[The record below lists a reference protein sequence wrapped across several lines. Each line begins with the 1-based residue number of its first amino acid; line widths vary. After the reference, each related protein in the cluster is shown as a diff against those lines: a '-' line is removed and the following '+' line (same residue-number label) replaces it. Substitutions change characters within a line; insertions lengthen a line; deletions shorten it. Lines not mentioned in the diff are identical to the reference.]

1 MKKLLITILL
11 LALPGLCLADDSR
24 TAVIFK
30 CKLKDGKKMEEVQAN
45 NVRWL
50 ANARKNGGSEE
61 INSYAL
67 EPQIGELDHF
77 MFIDSYPDLATWA
90 KAQSAEE
97 TEESKA
103 INAAFDELMD
113 CEKNR
118 MYKSTKH

>member
-1 MKKLLITILL
+1 MKKLLIIILL
-11 LALPGLCLADDSR
+11 LALPGLCLADDSN
-24 TAVIFK
+24 TVVIFK
-30 CKLKDGKKMEEVQAN
+30 CKLHDGKKMEEVQAN

-77 MFIDSYPDLATWA
+77 VFIDSYPDLATWA

-103 INAAFDELMD
+103 INAAFEELME

>member
-1 MKKLLITILL
+1 MKKLTIAILL
-11 LALPGLCLADDSR
+11 LAFSGLCIADDSH
-24 TAVIFK
+24 TVVMFK
-30 CKLKDGKKMEEVQAN
+30 CKLKDGKEMEEVRAN

-50 ANARKNGGSEE
+50 ANARKSGESEG

-77 MFIDSYPDLATWA
+77 LFIDSYPDLATWA
-90 KAQSAEE
+90 KAQAAEE

>member
-11 LALPGLCLADDSR
+11 LNVPGLCLADDSR
-24 TAVIFK
+24 IAVIFK
-30 CKLKDGKKMEEVQAN
+30 CKLNDGKEMEEVQAN

-50 ANARKNGGSEE
+50 ANARKTGGSEE

-67 EPQIGELDHF
+67 EPQIGELNHF

-103 INAAFDELMD
+103 INAAFEELME